1 MTNIEQVLARHT
13 NIALQLSGGR
23 DSIACLYY
31 LRDYLDRITVYTVD
45 TGDMFPE
52 TRQVLNQL
60 KPMMQRHVIVDGN
73 LADVVAQHG
82 IPSDLVPVS
91 HTPAALFSTTPPAF
105 LIQDRYSCC
114 ARTIMAPM
122 HQRMVEDGI
131 TLIIRGQRN
140 ADTHKS
146 TVRSG
151 QTVDSFEFLFPIED
165 WSDEQVMAYLDRED
179 APIPRFYESLKM
191 APDCMSCSAW
201 WDEGRAKYLERY
213 HPEASAVYQDRL
225 DLIMGASAS
234 HISNFNGELIARS
247 DA

>member
-1 MTNIEQVLARHT
+1 MSQIEQVIARHK

-31 LRDYLDRITVYTVD
+31 LREYLDRITVYTLD

-52 TRQVLNQL
+52 TRQVLEQL
-60 KPMMQRHVIVDGN
+60 KPMMPRHVIVDGR
-73 LADVVAQHG
+73 LADVVAQYG
-82 IPSDLVPVS
+82 IPSDMVPVS
-91 HTPAALFSTTPPAF
+91 HTPAALFSSSPPDF

-122 HQRMVEDGI
+122 HHRMVEDGV

-140 ADTHKS
+140 ADAHKS

-165 WSDEQVMAYLDRED
+165 WSDEQVMGYLDRQG
-179 APIPRFYESLKM
+179 APIPRFYDTLSM

-201 WDEGRAKYLERY
+201 WEEGRAQYLEQH
-213 HPEASAVYQDRL
+213 HPEASRLYQDRL
-225 DLIMGASAS
+225 DLIMRATAP

-247 DA
+247 DV